1 MVSVKSPLA
10 IRLVNG
16 YWQKKKGLFIS
27 GISPSI
33 HFYSWHCLPSGK
45 SFGLAVLFI
54 LEIRLCLAMQFN
66 FDLRLMVWRVCV
78 FLHGMHYSFGC

>member
-16 YWQKKKGLFIS
+16 YWQKKKKSLSIS

-33 HFYSWHCLPSGK
+33 HFYSWHCLPSVKIVGSGSPFHLGN
-45 SFGLAVLFI
+45 SFMSGNAI
-54 LEIRLCLAMQFN
+54 
-66 FDLRLMVWRVCV
+66 
-78 FLHGMHYSFGC
+78 

>member
-16 YWQKKKGLFIS
+16 YWQKKNIKIFIS
-27 GISPSI
+27 GTPPSI

-45 SFGLAVLFI
+45 TFGLAVLFI
-54 LEIRLCLAMQFN
+54 LANLFMSGILT
-66 FDLRLMVWRVCV
+66 
-78 FLHGMHYSFGC
+78 